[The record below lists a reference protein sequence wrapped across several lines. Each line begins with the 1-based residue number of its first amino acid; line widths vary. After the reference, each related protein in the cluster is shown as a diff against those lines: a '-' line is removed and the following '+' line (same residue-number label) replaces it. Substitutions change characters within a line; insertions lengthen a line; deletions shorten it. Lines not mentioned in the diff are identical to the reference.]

1 MPPEELFSFDE
12 SEGFLPPGKSRR
24 KKKVDYEAL
33 SSPLL
38 RIPGLRV
45 ENVRDLI
52 DVGIRETYQLEG
64 RSPETLFDELK
75 KIRPGSPPERLAAFR
90 LAVYYAE
97 NPEPERAL
105 LDINAWR

>member
-1 MPPEELFSFDE
+1 MPPEELLSFDE
-12 SEGFLPPGKSRR
+12 SEGFPPGGQARK

-33 SSPLL
+33 ASPLL
-38 RIPGLRV
+38 RIPGLKV
-45 ENVRDLI
+45 EHVRDFI
-52 DVGIRETYQLEG
+52 DAGIREVYQLEG

-75 KIRPGSPPERLAAFR
+75 KNRPRASSASLAAFR

-105 LDINAWR
+105 LDINAWL